1 MISCVDAG
9 RANQTPGHRVVD
21 GVPAERARPGMDF
34 AEGKLD
40 MPIFEFK
47 CAKCGH
53 VMEVLQ
59 KSRTGEVP
67 VCEKCGGSDLK
78 KLLSGFAVGKTAA
91 APACDSCFNGPTCG
105 GGCPGG
111 SCPLS

>member
-1 MISCVDAG
+1 
-9 RANQTPGHRVVD
+9 
-21 GVPAERARPGMDF
+21 
-34 AEGKLD
+34 

-59 KSRTGEVP
+59 KTLTAPTP
-67 VCEKCGGSDLK
+67 VCAKCGGSDVK
-78 KLLSGFAVGKTAA
+78 KLLSGFAVGRAA
-91 APACDSCFNGPTCG
+91 ASPGCDSCFNGPECG

-111 SCPLS
+111 TCPMSM